1 MALSDVTV
9 KVNLVT
15 SAGVEPVWYPLL
27 LAEKDSAVPVI
38 SYAECSSLEQLAV
51 LIADYKK
58 SDDNAARKKKL
69 ADAKKTKLYLSAYHM
84 FLQENHPNRFA
95 VCIIPENATIEDA
108 KTALEPYLDKGWR
121 QLVPVYCHNVLFCL
135 QLAEYIENLEQ
146 RKMLFFEVSSPDSYS
161 VTDTGS
167 SKKYT
172 LSDYARTVAVYHPS
186 CETFE
191 TSQYPVCTVIGAV
204 AGKAPGS
211 INYRNMIVKGIA
223 PVALTEEELETLH
236 ANGFMTLVER
246 AGDVVTSQGK
256 SASGERYIDTIDI
269 EDYVVQQLIYV
280 SQKALNVNDIVPY
293 NNDGISILENA
304 AISVMLDCCD
314 KGMIA
319 KTDTNTYAYEVN
331 YPAIGLVPE
340 EDIAAR
346 VYKLGTV
353 SFTVQGAIDKEEI
366 TVDMTL

>member
-15 SAGVEPVWYPLL
+15 SVGVEPIWYPLL
-27 LAEKDSAVPVI
+27 LAEKDSVVPDI

-51 LIADYKK
+51 LIANYNN
-58 SDDNAARKKKL
+58 SDDNATRKKKL

-84 FLQENHPNRFA
+84 FLQKNHPNRFA
-95 VCIIPENATIEDA
+95 VCSIPENAAIADVKA
-108 KTALEPYLDKGWR
+108 ALEPYLDKGWR
-121 QLVPVYCHNVLFCL
+121 QLIPIYCHNILFCF

-146 RKMLFFEVSSPDSYS
+146 RKMLFFESSSPEAYS
-161 VTDTGS
+161 VTDTES

-172 LSDYARTVAVYHPS
+172 LSDYSRTVAIYHPS

-191 TSQYPVCTVIGAV
+191 DSQYPACSVIGAV
-204 AGKAPGS
+204 AGKEPGS
-211 INYRNMIVKGIA
+211 INYRNIIVNGIA
-223 PVALTEEELETLH
+223 PVALTEEELNTLH
-236 ANGFMTLVER
+236 TNGFMTLVER

-293 NNDGISILENA
+293 NNDGISVLENA

-331 YPAIGLVPE
+331 YPAIDFVPE

>member
-15 SAGVEPVWYPLL
+15 SAGIEPVWYPLL
-27 LAEKDSAVPVI
+27 LAEKDAVVPSI

-51 LIADYKK
+51 LIADYQE
-58 SDDNAARKKKL
+58 SDDSAARKEKM
-69 ADAKKTKLYLSAYHM
+69 AAAKMTKLYLSAYHM

-95 VCIIPENATIEDA
+95 VCTIPTSATIENV

-121 QLVPVYCHNVLFCL
+121 QLVLVCDNNLLLCL

-146 RKMLFFEVSSPDSYS
+146 RKMLFFEVSSSQACS
-161 VTDTGS
+161 VEDTKNS
-167 SKKYT
+167 RKYN
-172 LSDYARTVAVYHPS
+172 LSDYKRTVAVYHPS
-186 CETFE
+186 CSTFKD
-191 TSQYPVCTVIGAV
+191 TQYPVCTVVGAV
-204 AGKAPGS
+204 AGKVPGS
-211 INYRNMIVKGIA
+211 INYRNMIVNGIA

-236 ANGFMTLVER
+236 TNGFMTLVER

-304 AISVMLDCCD
+304 AVSVMLDCCD

-319 KTDTNTYAYEVN
+319 KTDTNTYDYAVN
-331 YPAIGLVPE
+331 YPAIGFVPE

-366 TVDMTL
+366 TVDMML

>member
-15 SAGVEPVWYPLL
+15 SVGVEPTWYPLL
-27 LAEKDSAVPVI
+27 LAENDAVVPAI

-51 LIADYKK
+51 LIANYQER
-58 SDDNAARKKKL
+58 DDSAARKKKL
-69 ADAKKTKLYLSAYHM
+69 ADAKKTRLYLSAYHM

-95 VCIIPENATIEDA
+95 VCTIPANATMQDV

-121 QLVPVYCHNVLFCL
+121 QLVPVYNCNLLFCF

-146 RKMLFFEVSSPDSYS
+146 RKMLFFEGNSPQAYS
-161 VTDTGS
+161 VEDPENS
-167 SKKYT
+167 RKYQ
-172 LSDYARTVAVYHPS
+172 LSDYTRTVAVYHPS
-186 CETFE
+186 CGTFE
-191 TSQYPVCTVIGAV
+191 DTQYPVCSVIGAV

-211 INYRNMIVKGIA
+211 INYRNMIVNGIA

-236 ANGFMTLVER
+236 TNGFMTLVER

-280 SQKALNVNDIVPY
+280 SQKALNVNAIVPY

-304 AISVMLDCCD
+304 AVSVMLDCCD

-366 TVDMTL
+366 TVDMML